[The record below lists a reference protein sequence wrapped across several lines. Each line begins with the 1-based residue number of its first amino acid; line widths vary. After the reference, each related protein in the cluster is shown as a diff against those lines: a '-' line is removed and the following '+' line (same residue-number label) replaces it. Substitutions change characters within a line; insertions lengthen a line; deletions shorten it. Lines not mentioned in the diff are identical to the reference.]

1 AAARARSAR
10 ARTRPRARPRAAG
23 DRLAVAGWLTSLSG
37 GELDEELGD
46 LRREPRQRGMRRG
59 AVGARAGP
67 APPPRGRGRPRGRW
81 EHDPDDLDTAIEVPA
96 RLFAHGALGLP
107 AATDLDREDRRH
119 AGDPGI
125 LQIQGSTQPDGRI
138 SATDVLPG
146 VATDAARQ
154 PSARRRCAR

>member
-1 AAARARSAR
+1 
-10 ARTRPRARPRAAG
+10 
-23 DRLAVAGWLTSLSG
+23 D
-37 GELDEELGD
+37 
-46 LRREPRQRGMRRG
+46 
-59 AVGARAGP
+59 AVGAEAVLATVQREHDSLA
-67 APPPRGRGRPRGRW
+67 RLW

-154 PSARRRCAR
+154 PSARRRCGRRGPRWPRGRSIAGSASPCP